1 MGAVFLLASQPS
13 PDMKVAVILCIFTI
27 ATLSAFAEE
36 SSNES
41 LLARESRDAFP
52 VQREISRKKNM
63 STGKKKKTNQLKKKG
78 RSDKNKKAQE
88 KRQTRRQRKRK
99 NEKRTKMGRKKN
111 KTEKT
116 KKRKQKMKKRNQKKR
131 KNLRKNNKGKKRR
144 MGKNLGRGTKG
155 SNKERHFRQSSRTLT
170 TDDVATFKKIRN
182 FLSQKKRFESF
193 FTVLQ
198 KKGNAT
204 IFAEAAETLGK
215 LTNNGTGG
223 SEKANSAYIFLKN
236 CSTSV
241 PKFCSSVNLTLN
253 ASQCLQ
259 EFPTFETYMECQKD
273 KPLNECGPVNITADT
288 WADCKNISKA
298 LKAANTRKKDCLSV
312 STVGSF
318 AYCMNFI
325 KSDLLGATAS
335 VVGDC
340 PSSSTAPPNT
350 TVTTLTTEATASPVS
365 ITTTSGTDTTS
376 ASVSSTLIDIPTT
389 SSPSNI
395 TCPISGPARLYC
407 DTEATTTTANNYRN
421 QAHGILTVY
430 DVLSEKLDQLNVFVE
445 YSILLG
451 KLTENGTSGTAA
463 AKNAY
468 NFLSGCPDTA
478 FVSCNNTEFADLIP
492 IATQCLAEVNCTY
505 TPANCKLP
513 TQRQEI
519 NKRRDTCLGTEVGSF
534 ASCMNFVKEN
544 VSSIIC
550 DDLPPTLPPIECKTV
565 RTEGGEVITEESSF
579 NPNTKE
585 LTISVPA
592 HGSRDAATFIIGETK
607 TCIVYPNECFVT
619 DTIQSD
625 LDLLNGAENTG
636 DGCKDTPELTETDLN
651 KTCTVNI
658 DKGILSAEEID
669 QLPQSIQDA
678 CDGKTV
684 RGSTSVDVDQET
696 CNTNG
701 TIEQPV
707 LPDCQPTTT
716 QSPGCAN
723 TKV

>member
-1 MGAVFLLASQPS
+1 MGAVFLLASQSS
-13 PDMKVAVILCIFTI
+13 PDMKVAVVLCVFTI
-27 ATLSAFAEE
+27 AILSAFAEE

-41 LLARESRDAFP
+41 LLVRESRDAFP
-52 VQREISRKKNM
+52 RREISRKKKNM
-63 STGKKKKTNQLKKKG
+63 STRKKKKTKKG
-78 RSDKNKKAQE
+78 TSDKNQKAQE
-88 KRQTRRQRKRK
+88 NRKTRRQQKRK
-99 NEKRTKMGRKKN
+99 YEKKTKIGKKKN
-111 KTEKT
+111 ITEKT
-116 KKRKQKMKKRNQKKR
+116 KIRNQKKR
-131 KNLRKNNKGKKRR
+131 KSQRKNNKGKKRR
-144 MGKNLGRGTKG
+144 MRKKSGRKTKSRKNLGRRTEPSKEG
-155 SNKERHFRQSSRTLT
+155 SNKERRFRQNKALT

-182 FLSQKKRFESF
+182 FLSQKKRFESLVK
-193 FTVLQ
+193 VLQ
-198 KKGNAT
+198 KKGNTT

-223 SEKANSAYIFLKN
+223 SEKANSAYIILKN

-241 PKFCSSVNLTLN
+241 PKVCSSVNLTLN
-253 ASQCLQ
+253 ASKQCLQ
-259 EFPTFETYMECQKD
+259 EFPTFETYMECQKNNS
-273 KPLNECGPVNITADT
+273 LNECGPVTIKE
-288 WADCKNISKA
+288 DCKKISKA
-298 LKAANTRKKDCLSV
+298 SQDANKRKKNCLSV

-335 VVGDC
+335 IVGDC

-350 TVTTLTTEATASPVS
+350 TQVTKLTTETTASPVS
-365 ITTTSGTDTTS
+365 TTTTSGTDSTS
-376 ASVSSTLIDIPTT
+376 PSVSSPLTDIPLT
-389 SSPSNI
+389 SSPD

-407 DTEATTTTANNYRN
+407 DTEAKTTTANNYRN

-451 KLTENGTSGTAA
+451 KLTENGTSGTTA

-468 NFLSGCPDTA
+468 KFLSGCPYTA

-492 IATQCLAEVNCTY
+492 IATQCLAEVNCTN
-505 TPANCKLP
+505 TPAKCKLP

-519 NKRRDTCLGTEVGSF
+519 NKRRDTCLGTEDGSF

-550 DDLPPTLPPIECKTV
+550 EDLPPSLPPIECKTV
-565 RTEGGEVITEESSF
+565 RTEGGEVITEDSSF

-585 LTISVPA
+585 LTIRVPA

-619 DTIQSD
+619 DTTQSD

-636 DGCKDTPELTETDLN
+636 DGCKDTPELTETDLT

-658 DKGILSAEEID
+658 DKGILSAEDID

-684 RGSTSVDVDQET
+684 RGSSSVDVDQET

-701 TIEQPV
+701 TIENPG

-716 QSPGCAN
+716 RSPGCAN